1 MANDL
6 ITKSEIFMMNE
17 NGEMIVRPEAMSAIR
32 DIEYQF
38 KTFEKKYKKFKKI
51 LLEGMEEYGIKKIE
65 SEDEDLLVT
74 YVEPKEQIRIDN
86 DRLWAEHKDIA
97 FECQKFVPVKGSIR
111 ITVR

>member
-1 MANDL
+1 MTEL
-6 ITKSEIFMMNE
+6 ITKAELFMQNE

-32 DIEYQF
+32 DIESQF
-38 KTFEKKYKKFKKI
+38 KSFKKQYDKFKKV
-51 LLEGMEEYGIKKIE
+51 LLAGMEEYGIKKIE

-74 YVEPKEQIRIDN
+74 YVEPTEQVRIDN

-97 FECQKFVPVKGSIR
+97 FECQKVVPVKGSIR